1 MVPKNQLPFYQVPIY
16 LEKRDMMNQ
25 KANRPLP
32 IPLSKRVLTGM
43 LLLILISLATLALA
57 QQNIVIQT
65 VPLTQ
70 S

>member
-1 MVPKNQLPFYQVPIY
+1 
-16 LEKRDMMNQ
+16 MMNQ

-32 IPLSKRVLTGM
+32 MLSMRVLTGM